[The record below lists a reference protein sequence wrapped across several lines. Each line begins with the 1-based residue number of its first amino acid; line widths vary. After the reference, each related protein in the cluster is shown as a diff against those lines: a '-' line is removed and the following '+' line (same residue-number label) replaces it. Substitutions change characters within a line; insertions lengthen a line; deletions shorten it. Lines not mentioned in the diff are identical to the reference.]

1 MAIPLR
7 FPSKQ
12 EPFRII
18 NALQNGRIER
28 IYLMAY
34 DTYFP
39 PNYGH
44 KRLYILMKS

>member
-1 MAIPLR
+1 MSIPSQ
-7 FPSKQ
+7 FSPKQ

-18 NALQNGRIER
+18 NALWNGRIER
-28 IYLMAY
+28 IYLMAH